1 MIHRDIKP
9 ENILLSD
16 GQAVL
21 ADFGIARALDAAGG
35 DQVTEAGLAMGTP
48 AYMSPEQS
56 AGSVGLD
63 GRSDIYALG
72 CVVYEMLGGQP
83 PFPGPTPQAILAR
96 HAMDSVPSLRTLR
109 PAVPV
114 PLARVVTQALAKVPA
129 DRFLTARLFAMA
141 LAAPPTGESQAVPG
155 DGRQRRKLVAAVAG
169 LAIVV
174 GGAAAV
180 LARRSAGVNSGRPLA
195 EEERSIAV
203 LPLVN
208 LTPGKE
214 NEFLSDAITGELIDQ
229 LSRVEGL
236 RVAARASAFAF
247 KGKSPDPRE
256 VGEKLH
262 VATMLD
268 GSVQVSGN
276 RVRVT
281 VELVN
286 SRDGRRV
293 WFDTYDRFL
302 TDVLTVQVQIARAIT
317 GPLELRFVTSI
328 GTPVV
333 SGASTDQEAHKLYLK
348 GRQYSY
354 SFDGDERRLAVEYFR
369 KAVERDSNYALA
381 WAGLSDGYN
390 LMLDALDSRE
400 MPEVR
405 EQARAAA
412 LRAVALD
419 STLAEAHAALGN
431 IQYFIDWNWGAAEQS
446 LRRAIAPTP
455 TMRWPTGGT
464 RPCSRS
470 WDAIRKQW
478 RRPSAPSGW
487 TRSTRS
493 WSSARSGLPPLR
505 GIMEGSRGSSPV
517 DGTRPTSEH
526 GYTTLGRMQF
536 FEGKQ
541 REAFANLER
550 GAKLEK
556 GMPYSVNALRLAWA
570 YAASGQRE
578 KARQIL
584 GGVQREPGRAWPPEH
599 HVRRSL
605 RRPRRPRERIRLA
618 RTRVC
623 WRESEIEMM
632 GAMPELDPL
641 RGDPRFTSLLMRMRI
656 PT

>member
-1 MIHRDIKP
+1 MATVYLADDLKHPRRVAIKVLNPELGAVLGAERFLREIRIAARLSHPHILPLHDSGTLDLGLGRPVLFYVMPYVAGQSLRERHREELQLPMEEALGIARQVADALDHAHREGVIHRDIKP

-141 LAAPPTGESQAVPG
+141 LAAPPTDESQAVPG

-180 LARRSAGVNSGRPLA
+180 LARRPAGVNSGRPLA

-214 NEFLSDAITGELIDQ
+214 NEFLSDAITDELIDQ

-286 SRDGRRV
+286 SQDGRRV

-317 GPLELRFVTSI
+317 GPLELRFVTST
-328 GTPVV
+328 GNPVM
-333 SGASTDQEAHKLYLK
+333 SGASTA
-348 GRQYSY
+348 
-354 SFDGDERRLAVEYFR
+354 R
-369 KAVERDSNYALA
+369 KR
-381 WAGLSDGYN
+381 
-390 LMLDALDSRE
+390 
-400 MPEVR
+400 
-405 EQARAAA
+405 
-412 LRAVALD
+412 
-419 STLAEAHAALGN
+419 
-431 IQYFIDWNWGAAEQS
+431 
-446 LRRAIAPTP
+446 
-455 TMRWPTGGT
+455 
-464 RPCSRS
+464 
-470 WDAIRKQW
+470 
-478 RRPSAPSGW
+478 
-487 TRSTRS
+487 
-493 WSSARSGLPPLR
+493 
-505 GIMEGSRGSSPV
+505 
-517 DGTRPTSEH
+517 TSC
-526 GYTTLGRMQF
+526 
-536 FEGKQ
+536 
-541 REAFANLER
+541 
-550 GAKLEK
+550 
-556 GMPYSVNALRLAWA
+556 
-570 YAASGQRE
+570 
-578 KARQIL
+578 I
-584 GGVQREPGRAWPPEH
+584 
-599 HVRRSL
+599 
-605 RRPRRPRERIRLA
+605 
-618 RTRVC
+618 
-623 WRESEIEMM
+623 
-632 GAMPELDPL
+632 
-641 RGDPRFTSLLMRMRI
+641 
-656 PT
+656 